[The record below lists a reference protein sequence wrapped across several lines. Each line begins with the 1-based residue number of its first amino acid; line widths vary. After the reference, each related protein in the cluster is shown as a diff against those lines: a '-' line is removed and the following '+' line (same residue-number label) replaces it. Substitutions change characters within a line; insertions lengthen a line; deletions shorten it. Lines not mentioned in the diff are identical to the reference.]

1 MLVAPLKAALP
12 VLATLLFATSCQGKV
27 GEAVRPDA
35 MTADEAV
42 GENVSCTEV
51 GARDTPLVVD
61 MKAMQRAD
69 LEEVMRGGVAVVH
82 YDCNELTLLIDCKIT
97 GDYGFLAVSKKEE
110 SVQMASADDVR
121 ANLPVSGDVLVSAG
135 YGSKS
140 SIDLAT
146 VMIGKRTTSVR
157 AAGSGDAAGSCDS
170 ATHFV
175 RGAYV
180 GAFAVKTGT
189 IGEIEAAA
197 SVFKYGFEGA
207 STSEKNVDRRDG
219 DPASCAQVDLDSET
233 PPADCSA
240 LLRLELIALGEG
252 TTVAS
257 SDAQPPADA
266 GETCPEGLVR
276 VSGLCTNDASK
287 PHECAP
293 EDEADCT
300 AQCSNGDALSCAH
313 LGVIKVKAGQ
323 AKEAKGF
330 LAKACDAGIGRGCNG
345 LGVIATTGLDGAPDP
360 VTGVKRYRQACEQGY
375 INACHNVAF
384 QLEQGQGV
392 AKDLS
397 QAKEV
402 YERGCAGGLGV
413 SCHNLGVLTQPADPK
428 RASELYTRGCQGGYA
443 PACGNLAQLY
453 TDGMG
458 VAKDPARAAGLRK
471 QACAGGV
478 SSAC

>member
-1 MLVAPLKAALP
+1 MLVPSLKLSLP
-12 VLATLLFATSCQGKV
+12 ILATVLIASSCQGKV
-27 GEAVRPDA
+27 GEVVRPDA
-35 MTADEAV
+35 MTADQAMAE
-42 GENVSCTEV
+42 GGSCTEV

-69 LEEVMRGGVAVVH
+69 LEEVMRSGVAVVH
-82 YDCNELTLLIDCKIT
+82 YDCNELTLLVDCKVP

-157 AAGSGDAAGSCDS
+157 AAGTGDAAGSCDS

-207 STSEKNVDRRDG
+207 SKSEKNVDRRDG

-240 LLRLELIALGEG
+240 LLRLELVALAEG
-252 TTVAS
+252 TAVPTSDPQPAS
-257 SDAQPPADA
+257 E
-266 GETCPEGLVR
+266 ETCPQGLVR
-276 VSGLCTNDASK
+276 VGGLCTSDASQ
-287 PHECAP
+287 PHECSP

-300 AQCSNGDALSCAH
+300 AQCDNGNALSCAH
-313 LGVIKVKAGQ
+313 LGVLKVKAGQ
-323 AKEAKGF
+323 ADAGKV
-330 LAKACDAGIGRGCNG
+330 LLTKACDAGVGRGCNG
-345 LGVIATTGLDGAPDP
+345 LGVIATTGLVGAPDP
-360 VTGVKRYRQACEQGY
+360 TTGVKRYRQACEQGCVP
-375 INACHNVAF
+375 ACHNVAF

-392 AKDLS
+392 PKDVP
-397 QAKEV
+397 QAMAIYK
-402 YERGCAGGLGV
+402 RGCDGGLGN
-413 SCHNLGVLTQPADPK
+413 SCHNLGALVQPTDAK
-428 RASELYTRGCQGGYA
+428 QAAELYTRGCQGGFA
-443 PACGNLAQLY
+443 PSCGNLAQLH
-453 TDGMG
+453 TDGEG
-458 VAKDPARAAGLRK
+458 VAKDPARAAALRK

-478 SSAC
+478 KKACS